1 MRIDA
6 SEYWEQV
13 VNDYISCLTEDTFDD
28 LDDNTMKKIIIELLD
43 DDEMWGKIEE
53 TIYYYLNRFHTKNK

>member
-1 MRIDA
+1 MDA
-6 SEYWEQV
+6 TRKYWEQV

-53 TIYYYLNRFHTKNK
+53 TIYYYLNRFHKQNK